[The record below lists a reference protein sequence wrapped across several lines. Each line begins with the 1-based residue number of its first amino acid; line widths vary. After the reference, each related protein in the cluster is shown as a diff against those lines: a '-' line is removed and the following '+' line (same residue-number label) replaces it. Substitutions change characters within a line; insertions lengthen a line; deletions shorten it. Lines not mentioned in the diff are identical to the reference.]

1 MNPHLFPSSVAFSFF
16 MIVTLSQVPSFL
28 CADDEQ
34 YANCSQLFQC
44 ANIPNIGYPFWGGNR
59 PEYCGHQSF
68 SLNCQG
74 DAPLITVQTIPYRVL
89 TIDDSRQTLKVIR
102 EELWQNSCPIELIN
116 ATLDTAHCTYLSDYE
131 DLMLYFGCQRL
142 SANLTVIPHWFD
154 CSVDG
159 MNNTDQCEC
168 QCEFYIY
175 LVCECHD
182 MPECCQCSS

>member
-1 MNPHLFPSSVAFSFF
+1 
-16 MIVTLSQVPSFL
+16 MIQVPSFL

-102 EELWQNSCPIELIN
+102 EELWQNSCPTELIN

-175 LVCECHD
+175 L
-182 MPECCQCSS
+182 